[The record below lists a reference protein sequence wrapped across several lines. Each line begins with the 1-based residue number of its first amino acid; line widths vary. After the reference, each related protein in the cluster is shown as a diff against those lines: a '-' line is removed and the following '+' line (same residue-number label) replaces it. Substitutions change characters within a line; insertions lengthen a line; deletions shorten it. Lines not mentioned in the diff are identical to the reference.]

1 MGTQYSGYLDTR
13 VENKVGKGQAIEGLV
28 VHARKLDYFQE
39 TMQS

>member
-1 MGTQYSGYLDTR
+1 MGTQYPGYWDTR

-28 VHARKLDYFQE
+28 VRAVKLNCIQE